1 MAFTVQFFTSL
12 SMLQTLIAL
21 PLVALAEYLMYLLS
35 STLCNALVTSSRE
48 KHIMSALLFAVLGI
62 TYFVLLIYGGNV
74 L

>member
-35 STLCNALVTSSRE
+35 STLCNALVTNSRE